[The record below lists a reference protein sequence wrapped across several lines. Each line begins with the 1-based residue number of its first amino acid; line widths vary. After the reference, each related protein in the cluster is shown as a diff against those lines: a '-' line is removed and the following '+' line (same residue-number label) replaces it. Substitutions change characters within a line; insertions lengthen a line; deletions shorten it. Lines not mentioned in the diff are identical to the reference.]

1 MVIEEEPFDP
11 EMNEMPAV
19 DPNVSVPSATESETT
34 SDEPVDVA
42 SVALIVPTNVN
53 KPFSFRLAL
62 AGRLLPAGQR
72 HGPPRSPMP
81 SDCRPNLSVTIAA
94 NRLRDNLH

>member
-62 AGRLLPAGQR
+62 AGALIAGGSTTWTATLADAVRLSPQSVSDNCSEST
-72 HGPPRSPMP
+72 PR
-81 SDCRPNLSVTIAA
+81 
-94 NRLRDNLH
+94 